1 MEDKQKERRDD
12 NLANR
17 RLLRRTLILMAIC
30 GVLIF
35 IPVLAKLWNL
45 QITRHDE
52 LEQMAVTQQTSTQAI
67 TAPRGTIYDTNG
79 NVLAIS
85 ATAYDVIIS
94 PKAIADLPD
103 GAGQEEGGGSGEK
116 RPEEPRIPAMTRTWR
131 SWWSR
136 AWPTSSDW
144 MRPTCGKNAPT
155 AKASISALTQKV
167 DADVRE
173 ADPHLHR
180 RQRPDRLHLPPEQYQ
195 ALLPLLHTGQPRSSA
210 LPTTTAAP
218 TVWRPPS
225 TMT

>member
-67 TAPRGTIYDTNG
+67 TAHRGTIYDTNG

-85 ATAYDVIIS
+85 ATA
-94 PKAIADLPD
+94 
-103 GAGQEEGGGSGEK
+103 
-116 RPEEPRIPAMTRTWR
+116 
-131 SWWSR
+131 
-136 AWPTSSDW
+136 
-144 MRPTCGKNAPT
+144 
-155 AKASISALTQKV
+155 
-167 DADVRE
+167 
-173 ADPHLHR
+173 
-180 RQRPDRLHLPPEQYQ
+180 
-195 ALLPLLHTGQPRSSA
+195 
-210 LPTTTAAP
+210 
-218 TVWRPPS
+218 
-225 TMT
+225 

>member
-52 LEQMAVTQQTSTQAI
+52 LEQMAVTQQTNTQAI

-94 PKAIADLPD
+94 PKAIADLQTELD
-103 GAGQEEGGGSGEK
+103 KKKAAAQEK
-116 RPEEPRIPAMTRTWR
+116 NDPKNPA
-131 SWWSR
+131 S
-136 AWPTSSDW
+136 
-144 MRPTCGKNAPT
+144 
-155 AKASISALTQKV
+155 
-167 DADVRE
+167 
-173 ADPHLHR
+173 
-180 RQRPDRLHLPPEQYQ
+180 QYD
-195 ALLPLLHTGQPRSSA
+195 
-210 LPTTTAAP
+210 
-218 TVWRPPS
+218 
-225 TMT
+225 